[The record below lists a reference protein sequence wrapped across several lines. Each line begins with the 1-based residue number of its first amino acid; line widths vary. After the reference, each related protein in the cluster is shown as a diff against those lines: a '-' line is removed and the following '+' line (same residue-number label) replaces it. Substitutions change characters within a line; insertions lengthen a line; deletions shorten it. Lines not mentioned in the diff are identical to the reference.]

1 MPLDD
6 FRNVRIEKLAK
17 LRKAGKDPYPV
28 KTKRTHRIADAVDA
42 FATLSAHAQMVTLAG
57 RVMAQR
63 GHGGLAFLDVDDGT
77 GVMQLLVGADR
88 IGQEAYDFLIS
99 VVDIGDFIEAGG
111 ILLTTKRGER
121 TLEVREWAM
130 LAKGIRPLP
139 EKWHGLTDVEERYR
153 ARPLDLLLNDA
164 VRRKFKMRFRIIE
177 LIRSFFRGHGYL
189 EVETPVLQPIPGGAT
204 ARPFETHLNTLDLD
218 LYLRVAPE
226 LYLKRLLVGGFER
239 VFEIGKNF
247 RNEGMDRE
255 HNPEFTML
263 EAYAAYQDHEW
274 LMVLTEELL
283 VSLVTE
289 LFGKP
294 EFTYQGATIRL
305 TRPFRRMTFADLVR
319 QASGLEYEEADADAL
334 AAKAREMGIVV
345 EKSMTKA
352 ILGDELYKKTLR
364 ATMTDPVFVVGHP
377 RELSPLSKAEP
388 GTDRVARFQLIM
400 GGFELTNAF
409 AELNDPLDQAERFAA
424 QQDLRAKGSEEAHRI
439 DREYLEMMEYGMP
452 PAAGI
457 GIGIDRLCALL
468 TDVHSLRDI
477 LLFPTMKP
485 RDR

>member
-1 MPLDD
+1 MALDD

-17 LRKAGKDPYPV
+17 LRKAGSDPYPIR
-28 KTKRTHRIADAVDA
+28 TKRTHRIAEAVDA
-42 FATLSAHAQMVTLAG
+42 FAALSAGAQTVTLAG

-63 GHGGLAFLDVDDGT
+63 GHGNLTFLDIDDGT

-88 IGQEAYDFLIS
+88 IGQSAYELLIS
-99 VVDIGDFIEAGG
+99 VIDVGDFVEGTG

-121 TLEVREWAM
+121 TLEVKEWAM

-139 EKWHGLTDVEERYR
+139 EKWHGLTDIEERYR
-153 ARPLDLLLNDA
+153 ARPLDLLFNDA
-164 VRRKFKMRFRIIE
+164 VRRRFKTRIRIIE
-177 LIRSFFRGHGYL
+177 FIRAFFRTQGYL

-204 ARPFETHLNTLDLD
+204 ARPFRTHLNALDID

-274 LMVLTEELL
+274 LMGLTEELV

-294 EFTYQGATIRL
+294 EFTYQGATVRL
-305 TRPFRRMTFADLVR
+305 SRPFRRMSFADLVH
-319 QASGLEYEEADADAL
+319 QASGLEYEKADADDL
-334 AAKAREMGIVV
+334 AAKARELGVVV

-364 ATMTDPVFVVGHP
+364 ATMTDPVFVTGHP

-400 GGFELTNAF
+400 GGFELTNGF
-409 AELNDPLDQAERFAA
+409 AELNDPLDQAERFSG
-424 QQDLRAKGSEEAHRI
+424 QQELRVKGNEEAHRV
-439 DREYLEMMEYGMP
+439 DHEYLEMMEYGMP

-468 TDVHSLRDI
+468 TDAHSLRDI